1 MWQNIW
7 KPSSLIKFS
16 LNKLSINVSLTFSL
30 EKIFYDLFVLDWYFL
45 KLFLMKFKVSHQME
59 IRQPCLY
66 YASTLKVVRY
76 ICNQR
81 IKNLKIHLLCQG
93 GYLCCFCEDYKI
105 NLQVTCYYV
114 SLIQHKNFLLAF
126 LHLLVDYMEYLL
138 LQKTLDHHW
147 NSCNL
152 TYMGHWN
159 HL

>member
-1 MWQNIW
+1 
-7 KPSSLIKFS
+7 
-16 LNKLSINVSLTFSL
+16 
-30 EKIFYDLFVLDWYFL
+30 
-45 KLFLMKFKVSHQME
+45 ME

-138 LQKTLDHHW
+138 LQKTLDHH
-147 NSCNL
+147 
-152 TYMGHWN
+152 
-159 HL
+159 